1 MTGLWKL
8 VGRRT
13 VLVGDGIVSIA
24 TMILAALLVMWV
36 GGCAELGQFSVD
48 DAEKAASIATVVRD
62 SAAKVCWP
70 VLAATGKAIAAAGD
84 RPGILAGIEEKRA
97 VQMALEDT
105 SCQPIWAGVLAE
117 LLKATPAAPFVP

>member
-62 SAAKVCWP
+62 SVSI
-70 VLAATGKAIAAAGD
+70 G
-84 RPGILAGIEEKRA
+84 
-97 VQMALEDT
+97 
-105 SCQPIWAGVLAE
+105 AE
-117 LLKATPAAPFVP
+117 F